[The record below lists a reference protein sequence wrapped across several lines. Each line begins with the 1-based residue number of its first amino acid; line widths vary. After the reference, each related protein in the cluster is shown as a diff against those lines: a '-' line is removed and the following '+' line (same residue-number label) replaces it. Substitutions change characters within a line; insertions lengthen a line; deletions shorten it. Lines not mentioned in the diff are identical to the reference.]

1 MKRILFTVCFF
12 ALFFSCNSDDDNRN
26 ATDPEAGFYAL
37 TVGNSWV
44 YKNFKYNSNTMEYD
58 DTGILDEVSIVG
70 TEILDGETYFKFKT
84 VTTGNDT
91 GVSYF
96 NANGEKLELRREFSG
111 NLINETGDI
120 IYTNTNY
127 NERLVSENSWGNIY
141 NKLTG
146 NIEIVIVVAGSF
158 PCLDMESYA
167 KSPDNTET
175 FPGLDHFYY
184 SDGIGLISDTTS
196 FVSQGFP
203 VGIRR
208 LDSYI
213 IN

>member
-1 MKRILFTVCFF
+1 M
-12 ALFFSCNSDDDNRN
+12 
-26 ATDPEAGFYAL
+26 
-37 TVGNSWV
+37 
-44 YKNFKYNSNTMEYD
+44 
-58 DTGILDEVSIVG
+58 
-70 TEILDGETYFKFKT
+70 
-84 VTTGNDT
+84 
-91 GVSYF
+91 
-96 NANGEKLELRREFSG
+96 ELRREFSG

-141 NKLTG
+141 NKLTD

-158 PCLDMESYA
+158 PCLDMERYA

-208 LDSYI
+208 LESYNI